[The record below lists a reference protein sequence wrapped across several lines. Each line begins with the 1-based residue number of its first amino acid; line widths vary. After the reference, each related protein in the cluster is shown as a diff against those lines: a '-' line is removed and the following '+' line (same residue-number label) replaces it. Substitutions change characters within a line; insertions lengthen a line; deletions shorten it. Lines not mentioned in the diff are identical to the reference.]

1 MLVLAATCFAA
12 SILTTACGVG
22 AQSEP
27 QRIERADVPFGLAE
41 RPADPGAPPDAPH
54 SFTIYLVRD
63 DRVRPVLRGA
73 RREPTPRAQL
83 ERLLQGP
90 TPAEADAGLRTLL
103 TPDVTIGPVRVLDGV
118 AVVTLSGTATAQPS
132 AHERVL
138 AVAQLVYTA
147 TAIPEVQRV
156 RFEVD
161 GDAAE
166 VPRGDGT
173 LTNRPVGRKD
183 YALVA
188 A

>member
-1 MLVLAATCFAA
+1 VLVLAVTCFMAA
-12 SILTTACGVG
+12 TATTACGVG
-22 AQSEP
+22 AESEP
-27 QRIERADVPFGLAE
+27 QPIDRADVPFGLAE
-41 RPADPGAPPDAPH
+41 RPADPAAPPDAPY
-54 SFTIYLVRD
+54 SFTIYLVGD
-63 DRVRPVLRGA
+63 DRLRPVLRGA

-103 TPDVTIGPVRVLDGV
+103 TPDVTIDRVRVVDGV

-132 AHERVL
+132 AHERAL

-161 GDAAE
+161 GEAAE
-166 VPRGDGT
+166 IPRGDGT
-173 LTNRPVGRKD
+173 LTNRPVGRED
-183 YALVA
+183 YALVTA
-188 A
+188 